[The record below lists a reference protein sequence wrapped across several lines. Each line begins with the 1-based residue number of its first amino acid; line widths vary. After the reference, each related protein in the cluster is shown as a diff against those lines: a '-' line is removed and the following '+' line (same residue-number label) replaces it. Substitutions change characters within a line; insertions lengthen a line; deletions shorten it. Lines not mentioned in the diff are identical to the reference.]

1 MFHEV
6 FRGAIPVSPGA
17 NVTVFTISG
26 GHIENLLDGLSEYG
40 IRTIDVRHEQAAAMM
55 AHAWSVYKI
64 AFRQATMGR
73 PGPVFLSLTGASI
86 VRRPCPAFFHGVKIF
101 STSLLCRAVLPGPL
115 PRSGR
120 LIFILLF

>member
-73 PGPVFLSLTGASI
+73 PGPVFLELPPDILFAEIDDRFFLLQGRRLSGAP
-86 VRRPCPAFFHGVKIF
+86 V
-101 STSLLCRAVLPGPL
+101 
-115 PRSGR
+115 
-120 LIFILLF
+120 LLFFTV